1 MIFILGRLLLPL
13 TYVLL
18 ISIHKLLILDLH
30 LLIYSLTHG
39 HIPYQFFNGAGH
51 GVHFRFNLV
60 PLVAFA
66 FVDELDELVTAHLFV
81 TLLFQLFYEVDNVA
95 GACALEDVFLEF
107 EVLLLVFL
115 LADLAKFLVA
125 ML

>member
-13 TYVLL
+13 TSVLL
-18 ISIHKLLILDLH
+18 IPIHKLLILDLH

-39 HIPYQFFNGAGH
+39 HIPYQLFNGAGH
-51 GVHFRFNLV
+51 CVHFRFNLV
-60 PLVAFA
+60 PLLAFA

-81 TLLFQLFYEVDNVA
+81 TLLFQLFYEVDDVA